1 MSQTLNW
8 RIVLN
13 ISVLLLCVLVVL
25 PNFVTFP
32 KDSFMAK
39 SKIKYGLDIQGGSH
53 LVLGVDVEEVLV
65 QTMDR
70 LGEGLVNA
78 LKSENL
84 AVKSIQ
90 PQAVNKMNLDLVL
103 NKPEDMA
110 AVRSFV
116 EKNYPNL
123 AITPAGSEGLT
134 LKSLETYTDEKK
146 RETVGQAIETIRNR
160 IDQFGV
166 SEPSITAQGNDRIL
180 VQLPGIEDA
189 AGAKDLINR
198 TARLEFMLVEQATTD
213 IGLLIS
219 DAEKEGLKLGEGGLK
234 YSEYVKKLNEKI
246 ISKLPAKTRV
256 LFAKAENVESIEQG
270 RIPYL
275 LRTDTGLGGD
285 ALRDASIRLGEFNEP
300 EVSLSFNPDG
310 ARKFSDLTGGN
321 IGRQMAIVLDDLVYS
336 APNIQSK
343 IPDGNARITLGGGRN
358 HNAMMEEARTVSMA
372 LKAGALP
379 ARLEQLEERTVGPS
393 LGADSIAAG
402 VKASWIAALLIFL
415 FMLYYYKT
423 FGVIAN
429 IALGFNVLMILAGL
443 TMIGA
448 TLTLPGIAGIA
459 LTLGIA
465 IDANVIINERIKEE
479 LATGASFAAAVR
491 DGYAK
496 AFSAIFDSNLTA
508 IATSAVLVY
517 FGSGPIRGFGVT
529 LIVGLVTSLFTS
541 IFFTRTL
548 VEMLIYKFKV
558 QKIAI

>member
-1 MSQTLNW
+1 MNQSLNW
-8 RIVLN
+8 RIGLN
-13 ISVLLLCVLVVL
+13 LMVILICTLVVL
-25 PNFVTFP
+25 PNFVNFS
-32 KDSFMAK
+32 KDNFMSK

-53 LVLGVDVEEVLV
+53 LVLGVDVDEVLT
-65 QTMDR
+65 QSMAR
-70 LGEGLVNA
+70 LGEGMVGA
-78 LKSENL
+78 LKSENVH
-84 AVKSIQ
+84 VKSIQ
-90 PQAVNKMNLDLVL
+90 PLPTNKMHLEVLL
-103 NKPEDMA
+103 NKSEDLPA
-110 AVRSFV
+110 TKAFI

-123 AITPAGSEGLT
+123 TIAEASGDRLVLHSVDV
-134 LKSLETYTDEKK
+134 YTDETK
-146 RETVGQAIETIRNR
+146 RETVSQAIETIRNR

-166 SEPSITAQGNDRIL
+166 AEPSITAQGLDRIL

-198 TARLEFMLVEQATTD
+198 TARLEFMMVEPSTMDLTQ
-213 IGLLIS
+213 LIA
-219 DAEKEGLKLGEGGLK
+219 DAEKEGIKLGEGGLK
-234 YSEYVKKLNEKI
+234 YTEYVKKLNEKVA
-246 ISKLPAKTRV
+246 SKLPPKTKI
-256 LFAKAENVESIEQG
+256 LFAKSENVENLDMG
-270 RIPYL
+270 KVPYL
-275 LRTDTGLGGD
+275 LRTDTDLGGG
-285 ALRDASIRLGEFNEP
+285 ALRDATIRLGEFNEP
-300 EVSLSFNPDG
+300 EVSLSFNPLG
-310 ARKFSDLTGGN
+310 AQKFAELTGNN
-321 IGRQMAIVLDDLVYS
+321 IGKQMAIVLDDMVYS
-336 APNIQSK
+336 APNIQTK

-358 HNAMMEEARTVSMA
+358 RDAMMNEAKTVSMA

-402 VKASWIAALLIFL
+402 VKASWIAAILIFV
-415 FMLYYYKT
+415 FMLIYYKA
-423 FGVIAN
+423 FGMIAN

-479 LATGASFAAAVR
+479 LATGASFAAAIR

-508 IATSAVLVY
+508 IATSAILIY

-548 VEMLIYKFKV
+548 VETLIYRFKI
-558 QKIAI
+558 QKISI